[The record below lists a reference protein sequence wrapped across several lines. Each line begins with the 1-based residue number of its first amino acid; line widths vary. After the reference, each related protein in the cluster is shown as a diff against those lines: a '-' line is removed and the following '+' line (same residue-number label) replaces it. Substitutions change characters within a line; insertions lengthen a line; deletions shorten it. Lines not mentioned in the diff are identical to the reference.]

1 MKIAQKIRNYYQ
13 NMITFTQKGLSSLKK
28 YNFSKNCNLRA
39 LFSNCRE
46 SLVRFFFKKTP
57 LSVRRPGGGGG
68 GLRGERKGSI
78 ETLLFYDGF
87 PKIGLWKIWL
97 PKPAPKVGGFG
108 EEENQPP
115 KQAVRPKYTPML
127 SQAGKILEERSS
139 NLADAHSLKE
149 RAEVDVEEKIQS
161 NRRRQRTVHNQ
172 GSEILGILH
181 ICHFF
186 YTTTI

>member
-1 MKIAQKIRNYYQ
+1 M
-13 NMITFTQKGLSSLKK
+13 
-28 YNFSKNCNLRA
+28 
-39 LFSNCRE
+39 
-46 SLVRFFFKKTP
+46 
-57 LSVRRPGGGGG
+57 
-68 GLRGERKGSI
+68 SI

-127 SQAGKILEERSS
+127 SQTGKILEERSS

-172 GSEILGILH
+172 GSEIFGREEMKNISLKRLNNLQSCWVYRSVH
-181 ICHFF
+181 LQ
-186 YTTTI
+186 